1 MPQRYSAL
9 LTDFKHRPDAVKLAA
24 LSYTPTPEKEK
35 GRGRREREGGIKG
48 KRKKNGMRWRKVTR
62 GGRERQ

>member
-35 GRGRREREGGIKG
+35 GRGRRERE
-48 KRKKNGMRWRKVTR
+48 R
-62 GGRERQ
+62 GE